1 VLCNFSKDLLCFVAN
16 PELVETLSKELG
28 KGGVCSICWCEL
40 NVAFITK
47 CKHLYCPICIEDLCV
62 KDDKKCANCRGALD
76 GDDTIFSS
84 SFNCAFSTKANV
96 LVSHLKGKSLVVS
109 MFDPLLTWLQNFL
122 KQNGFN
128 VDRIH
133 RDMGAEEIL
142 ERAEQFQNSSSEN
155 KMVLVANVEAISGEM
170 DISSIHQIFFMEA
183 LKTKEENRVLNH
195 ITGIKGK
202 RNDKFKGAFRLIV
215 EDAIEGRIVGLSGEI
230 EAGFKELNMEEIEKI
245 LA

>member
-1 VLCNFSKDLLCFVAN
+1 MAS
-16 PELVETLSKELG
+16 
-28 KGGVCSICWCEL
+28 
-40 NVAFITK
+40 
-47 CKHLYCPICIEDLCV
+47 
-62 KDDKKCANCRGALD
+62 
-76 GDDTIFSS
+76 
-84 SFNCAFSTKANV
+84 
-96 LVSHLKGKSLVVS
+96 
-109 MFDPLLTWLQNFL
+109 NFL

-230 EAGFKELNMEEIEKI
+230 EAGFKELNMEEIEKF